1 MKKILLKFILI
12 CLLPVIFPVSG
23 EILHVH
29 WTAMAGG
36 PGTNV
41 IIADSSENNMQAQPA
56 DSAISEKAAADS
68 IRLFETPEGQQGPA
82 GGQPAD
88 SVSAEPAVMDTTV
101 SEEIPEGQQR
111 PAGGQPAD
119 SAAAESAVMDTTVS
133 KEIPEGQQGPA
144 GVQPADS
151 AAAAAM
157 KPAVYDAD
165 WSWLPMGEI
174 CFADS
179 VLLYDPG
186 RPGMNTGG
194 EPDSIFTNPDRCLG
208 PPSEVTKDFVSL
220 GSRGTLILQ
229 FNDNVVYDGPGP
241 DLYFWI
247 PDSIPEEATVW
258 ISRDGV
264 IFLHAGQI
272 SSKNPYLDLSG
283 TAEPGEFYTQLKIR
297 DDAIDAVKN
306 GSLGIDLDAVASINN
321 AIVTPIPAD
330 SLFSEL
336 NLKPEAPRHLKPV
349 VQLIND
355 YPGSVVLIEVYTKNS
370 GAADFNLLLSQQQAK
385 LVRDYLKFKERLM
398 HCQYSAIG
406 LGKQRFFNPHKKM
419 FEDGP
424 MTAIIIFKE

>member
-1 MKKILLKFILI
+1 MKKILLKFLFIHLF
-12 CLLPVIFPVSG
+12 PVIFPVSG

-36 PGTNV
+36 LGLNV
-41 IIADSSENNMQAQPA
+41 IISDSSEHNRQAQPDDSAVSEAAAADSVRLFDTRELSQKPAGDQPA
-56 DSAISEKAAADS
+56 DS
-68 IRLFETPEGQQGPA
+68 T
-82 GGQPAD
+82 
-88 SVSAEPAVMDTTV
+88 
-101 SEEIPEGQQR
+101 
-111 PAGGQPAD
+111 
-119 SAAAESAVMDTTVS
+119 
-133 KEIPEGQQGPA
+133 
-144 GVQPADS
+144 
-151 AAAAAM
+151 AAAAL
-157 KPAVYDAD
+157 KPAIYDTD

-179 VLLYDPG
+179 VLFYDPG
-186 RPGMNTGG
+186 RPGLNTGG
-194 EPDSIFTNPDRCLG
+194 EPDSIFANPDRCLG

-229 FNDNVVYDGPGP
+229 FNDNVFYDGPGP

-264 IFLHAGQI
+264 VFLHAGQI

-297 DDAIDAVKN
+297 DNSVDAVEN

-321 AIVTPIPAD
+321 AIITPIPAD
-330 SLFSEL
+330 SLFLEL
-336 NLKPEAPRHLKPV
+336 NLKPEAAHHLKPV

-385 LVRDYLKFKERLM
+385 LVRDYLKFKERLI

-419 FEDGP
+419 FEEGP
-424 MTAIIIFKE
+424 LAAIIIFKE